1 VTARLGSRRGSRL
14 VLAAALAA
22 TAVVASGVASVL
34 LWIAAALVACDSLLP
49 PPAGTWSEADDRVRA
64 IVRARRSAAQRRR
77 MRGLAPERLVLL
89 DDRNGWAAVA
99 DHRDLGIQPVEVA
112 SIVGT
117 VEVAKAD
124 VFDAAFRPHASDAEH
139 WKRLWLAVAHG
150 ATLPPIAVYRVG
162 ELHYIRDGHHRVS
175 VARDHGHTT
184 IDAEV
189 VELRRRT

>member
-1 VTARLGSRRGSRL
+1 MTARLGSRRGSRL

-22 TAVVASGVASVL
+22 AAVVASGVASVL

-64 IVRARRSAAQRRR
+64 VVRARRTAAQRRR
-77 MRGLAPERLVLL
+77 MRGLGPERLALL
-89 DDRNGWAAVA
+89 EDRHGWAAVA
-99 DHRDLGIQPVEVA
+99 AHRELGIQPVAVA

-124 VFDAAFRPHASDAEH
+124 IFDASFRPQGSDAEH

-150 ATLPPIAVYRVG
+150 ASLPPISVYRVG
-162 ELHYIRDGHHRVS
+162 ELHYVRDGHHRVS
-175 VARDHGHTT
+175 VARDHGHAT

-189 VELRRRT
+189 VELIRRT